1 MTTSSSSSR
10 TSMTREAAGEL
21 QPLLHST
28 SDSMIRKLVVAND
41 TTIDMDAAQ
50 VEECDDTDS
59 NKTEVEEIEMVDME
73 GRAEIVSEDEVTPL
87 LAARHR
93 LETRGRVIGNYGPDS
108 GTVENSGNDGTADHH
123 VNGDKEE
130 GEEEEGKPG
139 LDENGN
145 PTSSTGPGPFPIMDP
160 QLRPLSIYR
169 HTPVFRPQ
177 KLTVPSMSDR
187 EQMENRQA
195 TIVDHKL
202 ESRPQEGGKR
212 KVRRKKGGE
221 EGSVMKAEDIEGY
234 RGKEDIDAILSFI
247 EAEKGGKKKK
257 SSEKVV
263 EKSVGKKKPDKE
275 EKEKVRKKKEKSVE
289 KENNSTTI
297 STSAAKAGVG
307 KKLSVDNSSEA
318 EVLEEVEEEEEEE
331 EAQTT
336 NILEKV
342 PLAEEERRDTLVKRS
357 PASLASCGRANS
369 APSNDSGHVSAE
381 PYSLPSVSSTKE
393 TSIAS
398 SPPLDLDPAEDLTA
412 EDVILHSTEFTKVT
426 KKQRRKRGAGARERN
441 DRPHVYHQ
449 GSAFAEENRSRGEQ
463 QPRNGGQSENEDW
476 GYRGYTRLRGSREAV
491 TGAKSTCSVPPSDAP

>member
-1 MTTSSSSSR
+1 
-10 TSMTREAAGEL
+10 
-21 QPLLHST
+21 
-28 SDSMIRKLVVAND
+28 
-41 TTIDMDAAQ
+41 
-50 VEECDDTDS
+50 
-59 NKTEVEEIEMVDME
+59 MVDME
-73 GRAEIVSEDEVTPL
+73 GRAEIVTEDEVTPL

-108 GTVENSGNDGTADHH
+108 VENSANNGTAEHH
-123 VNGDKEE
+123 VNGHKED

-145 PTSSTGPGPFPIMDP
+145 PTSSSTPGPFPIMDP

-195 TIVDHKL
+195 TVVDHKL

-257 SSEKVV
+257 SSEKIVD
-263 EKSVGKKKPDKE
+263 KSAGKKKPDKE
-275 EKEKVRKKKEKSVE
+275 EKDKVRKKKEKSVE
-289 KENNSTTI
+289 KENNSTTN
-297 STSAAKAGVG
+297 STITKAGVG

-331 EAQTT
+331 EEEAQT
-336 NILEKV
+336 NNLLEKV
-342 PLAEEERRDTLVKRS
+342 SLAEEERRETLVKGS

-393 TSIAS
+393 MSIAS

-426 KKQRRKRGAGARERN
+426 KKQRRKRGAE
-441 DRPHVYHQ
+441 
-449 GSAFAEENRSRGEQ
+449 
-463 QPRNGGQSENEDW
+463 
-476 GYRGYTRLRGSREAV
+476 
-491 TGAKSTCSVPPSDAP
+491 

>member
-1 MTTSSSSSR
+1 
-10 TSMTREAAGEL
+10 
-21 QPLLHST
+21 
-28 SDSMIRKLVVAND
+28 
-41 TTIDMDAAQ
+41 
-50 VEECDDTDS
+50 
-59 NKTEVEEIEMVDME
+59 MVDME

-108 GTVENSGNDGTADHH
+108 GSVETADDGSTAH

-130 GEEEEGKPG
+130 VGEDRAKPG

-145 PTSSTGPGPFPIMDP
+145 PTSSSTPGPFPIMDP

-195 TIVDHKL
+195 TVVDHKL

-257 SSEKVV
+257 SSEKAVD
-263 EKSVGKKKPDKE
+263 KSIGKKKIE
-275 EKEKVRKKKEKSVE
+275 EKEKVRRKKEKRVE
-289 KENNSTTI
+289 KENNSTSMKTGI
-297 STSAAKAGVG
+297 G

-318 EVLEEVEEEEEEE
+318 EILEEVEEEEEEE
-331 EAQTT
+331 AQTPSL
-336 NILEKV
+336 LEKV
-342 PLAEEERRDTLVKRS
+342 SLAEEERRDTLVKGS
-357 PASLASCGRANS
+357 PASLGSCGRANS

-393 TSIAS
+393 MSIAFV
-398 SPPLDLDPAEDLTA
+398 DD
-412 EDVILHSTEFTKVT
+412 TE
-426 KKQRRKRGAGARERN
+426 G
-441 DRPHVYHQ
+441 
-449 GSAFAEENRSRGEQ
+449 
-463 QPRNGGQSENEDW
+463 
-476 GYRGYTRLRGSREAV
+476 RL
-491 TGAKSTCSVPPSDAP
+491 